1 MTELHGRP
9 VGLRLLDPRPFVL
22 ETRRALMAAAADTNV
37 GHYVHANGIDV
48 HYVEQGSGPPLVL
61 LNNGMISTNPIWAD
75 WISSY
80 EHHRADLADH
90 FHVIEPDLRG
100 SGRTKQPDGPVSY
113 DLLADDIA
121 ALVAALGLER
131 PFIGGYGD
139 GAAVATIV
147 GIRHPSSVGAIVNH
161 GGYDLLTADSDAPS
175 MVMAR
180 QMLGGRA
187 DATEADPDAVQDHEQ
202 LHVMVEL
209 MRADHDVAQG
219 DGHWETVL
227 RRTFDRVSQP
237 AGYTVDDLQGVTVPT
252 LILVGDRDPFCS
264 VEEGVCA
271 FRALPEGELA
281 VLPGTGNGVNRAA
294 VRAMIEFFER
304 RPA

>member
-1 MTELHGRP
+1 MTSWLTTSRRS
-9 VGLRLLDPRPFVL
+9 LPRSGSTVRSL
-22 ETRRALMAAAADTNV
+22 ADT
-37 GHYVHANGIDV
+37 A
-48 HYVEQGSGPPLVL
+48 
-61 LNNGMISTNPIWAD
+61 T
-75 WISSY
+75 
-80 EHHRADLADH
+80 
-90 FHVIEPDLRG
+90 
-100 SGRTKQPDGPVSY
+100 
-113 DLLADDIA
+113 
-121 ALVAALGLER
+121 AL
-131 PFIGGYGD
+131 
-139 GAAVATIV
+139 TIV

-187 DATEADPDAVQDHEQ
+187 DATEADPDAVEGHEQ

-237 AGYTVDDLQGVTVPT
+237 AGYTVDDLKGVTVPT

-264 VEEGVCA
+264 VEEGVRA